1 MMKKKKGK
9 LFELKYGCD
18 KIVCKFVICIYYR
31 VKKMLSFWA
40 VKGTGATFLDGFQQF
55 VLQEIDSGILV
66 SFGFSN
72 CRTSLIP
79 LL

>member
-1 MMKKKKGK
+1 
-9 LFELKYGCD
+9 
-18 KIVCKFVICIYYR
+18 
-31 VKKMLSFWA
+31 MLSFWA